1 MNRVVFNRMVLFFGA
16 FLLAVAI
23 DIVVTSAPLAL
34 HTMILC
40 GQFRPSLDFLD
51 GGRIIVDSLERSEDI
66 RTIRMKNVSI
76 DFQLDRPEIEQL
88 AAALNRPIED
98 FHVDDAGRIER
109 RRMESLK

>member
-23 DIVVTSAPLAL
+23 DIVVTSTPLAL
-34 HTMILC
+34 HMR

-51 GGRIIVDSLERSEDI
+51 G
-66 RTIRMKNVSI
+66 
-76 DFQLDRPEIEQL
+76 QL
-88 AAALNRPIED
+88 AAALNQPIED

-109 RRMESLK
+109 RRMEPLK